1 MRNRLS
7 LILKG
12 FCMGA
17 ADVVPGVSGGTMAFI
32 LGIYEELIESIQTFA
47 SKAFWRDIAR
57 GRIVETLRSAN
68 IGFLIC
74 VLLGI
79 LLAVFTLAHTLESLL
94 ETHPALVWS
103 FFFGLI
109 LASVFVISKRIERW
123 SPKELVTLAIATA
136 LAYLIVGLVP
146 VETPN
151 AWWFLVLAGA
161 IAICA
166 MILPGVSGAF
176 LLLLLGKYQTALAAV
191 NDRDFVTLSL
201 FVIGA
206 VIGIILFSKVL
217 NWLFRSYHNLTVV
230 FLMGLMIG
238 SLRKI
243 WPWGGGGELEIGM
256 GIGLIAIGIAVVL
269 AIEFCTKKKRID
281 QSG

>member
-1 MRNRLS
+1 
-7 LILKG
+7 
-12 FCMGA
+12 MGA

-47 SKAFWRDIAR
+47 RKEFWRNVLT
-57 GRIVETLRSAN
+57 GRIRDALRSVN
-68 IGFLIC
+68 FGFLFC
-74 VLLGI
+74 VLFGI
-79 LLAVFTLAHTLESLL
+79 LLAIFTLAHTLESLL
-94 ETHPALVWS
+94 ATHPALVWS

-123 SPKELVTLAIATA
+123 SPKELITLIVAAA

-166 MILPGVSGAF
+166 MILPGISGAF

-191 NDRDFVTLSL
+191 NDRDFMTLIL
-201 FVIGA
+201 FAIGA
-206 VIGIILFSKVL
+206 VIGLVLFSKIL
-217 NWLFRSYHNLTVV
+217 NWLFRRYHNLTVV

-238 SLRKI
+238 SLRKL
-243 WPWGGGGELEIGM
+243 WPWRGESELEIGV
-256 GIGLIAIGIAVVL
+256 GIGLIIVGIAVVL
-269 AIEFCTKKKRID
+269 VIELCTTKKR
-281 QSG
+281 G